1 MQRENFNDL
10 LAFLAVARERSFT
23 RAAAKLGV
31 SQSALSHTIS
41 GLEARLGLR
50 LLTRTT
56 RSVSPTEAGERLLGT
71 VGHRF
76 EEIEAELDALSELR
90 EKPAGTIR
98 ITTTDYAADTIL
110 WPKLAKFLPQYPDIK
125 VEITVD
131 YGLTDIVAQRY
142 DAGVRSGEQVAKD
155 MIAVRIGPDICMAVV
170 GAPSYFAKRSPPKKP
185 QDLTDHNCINLCL
198 PTHGGLYAWEF
209 EKGGREL
216 KVRVDGQLVLNGT
229 TQMLNAALAGFG
241 LAYVPEDLAEPHVA
255 AGRLKRVLEDWLPA
269 FSGIPPLLSKP
280 PSLLTGVC
288 SPGRCVALQALA
300 RRG

>member
-1 MQRENFNDL
+1 MVRHDVHDL

-31 SQSALSHTIS
+31 SQSALSHTIK

-56 RSVSPTEAGERLLGT
+56 RSVSPTEAGERLLTT

-76 EEIEAELDALSELR
+76 EEIEAELEALSELR

-98 ITTTDYAADTIL
+98 ITATDYAAETIL
-110 WPKLAKFLPQYPDIK
+110 LPKLVKLLPEYPDIK

-142 DAGVRSGEQVAKD
+142 DAGVRLGEQVAKD
-155 MIAVRIGPDICMAVV
+155 MIAVRIGPDIRMAVV

-185 QDLTDHNCINLCL
+185 QELTDHNCINLRL
-198 PTHGGLYAWEF
+198 PTYGGLYAWEF
-209 EKGGREL
+209 EKGGHEL
-216 KVRVDGQLVLNGT
+216 KVRVEGQLIFNGT
-229 TQMLNAALAGFG
+229 AQMLNAALAGFG
-241 LAYVPEDLAEPHVA
+241 LAYLPEDLAQPHFA
-255 AGRLKRVLEDWLPA
+255 KGRLKRVLEDWCPP
-269 FSGIPPLLSKP
+269 FSGCHLYYPSRRQSSAAFALL
-280 PSLLTGVC
+280 VD
-288 SPGRCVALQALA
+288 ALRHRA
-300 RRG
+300 